1 MSQRLQS
8 IKKWSRSLTVLGLSL
23 SLPFS
28 MAVESARGDFFIPGW
43 TPQSSE
49 WFPFPLP
56 QNSDNSRNT
65 SPQAGVEFEPEPTPT
80 PQQTNTDEPIPQVE
94 VTTTNVDDPR
104 FVCQQV
110 GNEYTVM
117 YYPPDQNAQA
127 YPWAIPGRMGGGWT
141 PERRCAEISRRLESY
156 RPDGLSQL
164 LTSVENGYNVIC
176 ATTEDIPDCRIVLTV
191 PVGENPE
198 FVRDRIFQ
206 NLVVADGGGSTQGV
220 YTLVGD
226 RSGEDLVQDIFG
238 ITRRRSNG
246 INLKPFLHPQD
257 RGTGTQLR

>member
-8 IKKWSRSLTVLGLSL
+8 IKKLSRTLGLL
-23 SLPFS
+23 SISFTLPFS
-28 MAVESARGDFFIPGW
+28 MGVSSARGDFLIPGW
-43 TPQSSE
+43 TPEASE
-49 WFPFPLP
+49 WFSFPYP
-56 QNSDNSRNT
+56 QNLENSRTN
-65 SPQAGVEFEPEPTPT
+65 T
-80 PQQTNTDEPIPQVE
+80 PQTNPNVETLPTSQPTATDEPIPQVE
-94 VTTTNVDDPR
+94 VTTTNLDDPR

-117 YYPPDQNAQA
+117 YNPPNQAAQS

-141 PERRCAEISRRLESY
+141 PERRCGEISRRLESY

-164 LTSVENGYNVIC
+164 LTRVENGYNVIC
-176 ATTEDIPDCRIVLTV
+176 ATTEDVPDCRIVLTV
-191 PVGENPE
+191 PVGESPE

-206 NLVVADGGGSTQGV
+206 NLVVADDGGSTRGV

-226 RSGEDLVQDIFG
+226 RSGEDLVRDVFG
-238 ITRRRSNG
+238 TMRRRSNG

-257 RGTGTQLR
+257 RGTGTKLR

>member
-8 IKKWSRSLTVLGLSL
+8 IKKWSRALTLVGLSL

-28 MAVESARGDFFIPGW
+28 MGVGSARADFWMPGW
-43 TPQSSE
+43 TPQATE

-56 QNSDNSRNT
+56 QNSEVPTNT
-65 SPQAGVEFEPEPTPT
+65 SQQVNPEIESS
-80 PQQTNTDEPIPQVE
+80 QTTTATDEPIPQVE
-94 VTTTNVDDPR
+94 VTTTNPDDPR
-104 FVCQQV
+104 FVCEQV

-117 YYPPDQNAQA
+117 YYPPSQQQA
-127 YPWAIPGRMGGGWT
+127 FPWAIPGQMGGGWT
-141 PERRCAEISRRLESY
+141 PERRCVEISRRLESY
-156 RPDGLSQL
+156 RPDGLSEM

-176 ATTEDIPDCRIVLTV
+176 ATTEDVPDCRIVLTV
-191 PVGENPE
+191 PVGESAA

-206 NLVVADGGGSTQGV
+206 NLVVAESGGSTQGI
-220 YTLVGD
+220 YTLVDD
-226 RSGEDLVQDIFG
+226 RSGDEFIQDLFG
-238 ITRRRSNG
+238 RPRRSRSNG

>member
-1 MSQRLQS
+1 MSQCLQS
-8 IKKWSRSLTVLGLSL
+8 IKKWSRTLTVLSLSL

-28 MAVESARGDFFIPGW
+28 MAVDSAFGDFLIPGW
-43 TPQSSE
+43 TPQASE
-49 WFPFPLP
+49 WFPFPSSQSL
-56 QNSDNSRNT
+56 DNSRTNT
-65 SPQAGVEFEPEPTPT
+65 PQTNPNIEPTST
-80 PQQTNTDEPIPQVE
+80 TEQTATDDPIPQVE
-94 VTTTNVDDPR
+94 VTTTNLDDPR

-117 YYPPDQNAQA
+117 YYPPDQAAQA

-156 RPDGLSQL
+156 RPDGLSRL

-176 ATTEDIPDCRIVLTV
+176 ATTEDVPDCRIVLTV
-191 PVGENPE
+191 PVGESPE

-226 RSGEDLVQDIFG
+226 RSGEDLIEDVFG
-238 ITRRRSNG
+238 ISRRRSNG